1 MFGIELADAAFL
13 PAAMVALL
21 AGILSFLSPC
31 VLPIVPPYLAYMT
44 GVGVGGLK
52 SGERSAVVPA
62 LFFVLGLSTVFLLM
76 GMAASAFGR
85 LFLQYQEYLVKAS
98 GVVIVIMGL
107 HFLRLFRIPFLD
119 SEARMDVGDR
129 GGSALGAYVL
139 GLAFAFGWTP
149 CIGPQLG
156 AILSLAAQEGSMER
170 GTLLLGVYALGLGLP
185 FLLAA
190 GFLAQL
196 VAALFRRG
204 EVVQVVLLALGM
216 PFFFLSGF
224 AWPVEAIPAH
234 LNALAQLI
242 PSTAAIDGL
251 VRVTQMGATLPEIAP
266 ILWHLWA
273 LAAGLGLVVLAVET
287 VSPSRPA
294 APDRGPT
301 APSDSPAR

>member
-1 MFGIELADAAFL
+1 M
-13 PAAMVALL
+13 
-21 AGILSFLSPC
+21 
-31 VLPIVPPYLAYMT
+31 
-44 GVGVGGLK
+44 
-52 SGERSAVVPA
+52 ERDQASK
-62 LFFVLGLSTVFLLM
+62 FVNDL
-76 GMAASAFGR
+76 
-85 LFLQYQEYLVKAS
+85 
-98 GVVIVIMGL
+98 
-107 HFLRLFRIPFLD
+107 LRLMV
-119 SEARMDVGDR
+119 SR
-129 GGSALGAYVL
+129 GGSDLFLTADFMNHMVYNR
-139 GLAFAFGWTP
+139 F
-149 CIGPQLG
+149 
-156 AILSLAAQEGSMER
+156 AILWINYVDHEAHAA
-170 GTLLLGVYALGLGLP
+170 LLPFALLGYALFWEILALFSFTKEGWREKPKFWLGLP

-196 VAALFRRG
+196 VAALFRQG
-204 EVVQVVLLALGM
+204 EVVQVVLLAMGL

-234 LNALAQLI
+234 LHALAQLI